1 MPPAD
6 TPFIPQNITVH
17 LGRPDSDA
25 ENVTVPFPD
34 YIKNV
39 ASSEIYPTWPEAALR
54 ANIYAEVSFALN
66 RIYTEFYRNQGY
78 NFDITNST
86 AFDQAYIHGRPIYEN
101 ISALVDELFND
112 YVVRGNGI
120 EPYFTQYCNGTTVT
134 CDGLSQ
140 WGTVP
145 LAEEGLGPYDIL
157 TRFYGTDINLVE
169 NAPVDL
175 ATPSYPGVSFRRG
188 QSGNEVL
195 RKQIQLN
202 RISRN
207 YPAIPKIPTVDGFF
221 GTETEDAVKAFQSIF
236 GLEPDGIIGKATWY
250 RIGYIYSA
258 VKRLSEL
265 DSEGLSLEEVSRQF
279 VEDLRRGS
287 NGTGVRELQYYLA
300 VLNLFY
306 NQIPPVNIS
315 GEFDTMTE
323 ESVEAFQLLANLPV
337 TGVVDVVTW
346 NNITRAYYGIIDTVP
361 QLQGGYPL
369 FPGEVLRI
377 GSRGENVT
385 QVQQYLNAI
394 GETFTQI
401 PVVPVN
407 GVFGNQTQAAVI
419 AFQELEGLEPNGI
432 VGAVT
437 WNELVSEYSDLMMG
451 FEKVEEQYPGSV
463 LTEEGVE

>member
-1 MPPAD
+1 MPNAD
-6 TPFIPQNITVH
+6 IPFIPQSITVH
-17 LGRPDSDA
+17 LGRPETDA

-54 ANIYAEVSFALN
+54 ANIYAQISFALN
-66 RIYTEFYRNQGY
+66 RIYTEYYRNQGY
-78 NFDITNST
+78 YFDITNST
-86 AFDQAYIHGRPIYEN
+86 AFDQSYVQGRPIFEN
-101 ISALVDELFND
+101 ISVLVDELFND
-112 YVVRGNGI
+112 YVVRGDGI
-120 EPYFTQYCNGTTVT
+120 EPYFTQYCNGTAVT

-145 LAEEGLGPYDIL
+145 LAEEGLGAYDIL
-157 TRFYGTDINLVE
+157 TRFYGNDIGLVE

-207 YPAIPKIPTVDGFF
+207 YPAIPKIASVDGFF
-221 GTETEDAVKAFQSIF
+221 GSETEDAVKTFQSIF

-250 RIGYIYSA
+250 RISFIYAA

-279 VEDLRRGS
+279 VEDLRRGAT
-287 NGTGVRELQYYLA
+287 GAGVREVQYYLA

-306 NQIPPVNIS
+306 NQIPYVEIT
-315 GEFDTMTE
+315 GEFDTATE
-323 ESVEAFQLLANLPV
+323 ASVEAFQQLSGLPV
-337 TGVVDVVTW
+337 TGVVDVVTY
-346 NNITRAYYGIIDTVP
+346 NNITRAYYGIVDTVP
-361 QLQGGYPL
+361 ELQGGYPL

-377 GSRGENVT
+377 GSRGDDVL
-385 QVQQYLNAI
+385 QVQEYLNAI
-394 GETFTQI
+394 GETFPEI
-401 PVVPVN
+401 PTVPAN

-419 AFQELEGLEPNGI
+419 AFQRLEGLDPNGI

-437 WNELVSEYSDLMMG
+437 WNELVSLYSDLVNG
-451 FEKVEEQYPGSV
+451 FEKAEGQYPGMV
-463 LTEEGVE
+463 LSEEGVE

>member
-1 MPPAD
+1 MPNAD
-6 TPFIPQNITVH
+6 IPFIPQSITVH
-17 LGRPDSDA
+17 LGRPETDA

-54 ANIYAEVSFALN
+54 ANIYAQISFALN
-66 RIYTEFYRNQGY
+66 RIYTEYYRNQGY
-78 NFDITNST
+78 DFDITNST
-86 AFDQAYIHGRPIYEN
+86 AFDQSYVQGRPIFEN
-101 ISALVDELFND
+101 ISVLVDELFND
-112 YVVRGNGI
+112 YVVRGDGI

-145 LAEEGLGPYDIL
+145 LAEEGLGAYDIL
-157 TRFYGTDINLVE
+157 TRFYGNDIGLVE

-207 YPAIPKIPTVDGFF
+207 YPAIPKIASVDGFF
-221 GTETEDAVKAFQSIF
+221 GSETEDAVKTFQSIF

-250 RIGYIYSA
+250 RISFIYAA

-279 VEDLRRGS
+279 VEDLQRGAT
-287 NGTGVRELQYYLA
+287 GAGVREVQYYLA

-306 NQIPPVNIS
+306 NQIPYVEIT
-315 GEFDTMTE
+315 GEFDTATE
-323 ESVEAFQLLANLPV
+323 ASVEAFQQLSGLPV
-337 TGVVDVVTW
+337 TGVVDVVTY

-361 QLQGGYPL
+361 ELQGGYPL

-377 GSRGENVT
+377 GSRGDYVL
-385 QVQQYLNAI
+385 QVQEYLNVI
-394 GETFTQI
+394 GETFPEI
-401 PVVPVN
+401 PTVPAN

-419 AFQELEGLEPNGI
+419 AFQRLEGLDPNGI

-437 WNELVSEYSDLMMG
+437 WNELVSLYSDLVNG
-451 FEKVEEQYPGSV
+451 FEKAEEQYPGMV
-463 LTEEGVE
+463 LSEEGVE